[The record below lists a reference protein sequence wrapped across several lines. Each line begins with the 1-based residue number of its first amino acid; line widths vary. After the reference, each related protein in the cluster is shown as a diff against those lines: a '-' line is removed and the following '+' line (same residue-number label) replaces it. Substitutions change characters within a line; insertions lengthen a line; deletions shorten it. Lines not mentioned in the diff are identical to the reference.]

1 MSGLHCTLLIGSA
14 LGTEWSTS
22 FEGFRVEPRAGNE
35 SALVGTV
42 RDQAE
47 LHGVIT
53 RVRDLG
59 LPLLGVDVSQ
69 EEENE

>member
-1 MSGLHCTLLIGSA
+1 MSELHCTLRIGSA
-14 LGTEWSTS
+14 LGVEWSAT
-22 FEGFRVEPRAGNE
+22 FEGFRVEPREGNE
-35 SALVGTV
+35 TALVGTV

-59 LPLLGVDVSQ
+59 LPLLGVEVTKQ
-69 EEENE
+69 EENE